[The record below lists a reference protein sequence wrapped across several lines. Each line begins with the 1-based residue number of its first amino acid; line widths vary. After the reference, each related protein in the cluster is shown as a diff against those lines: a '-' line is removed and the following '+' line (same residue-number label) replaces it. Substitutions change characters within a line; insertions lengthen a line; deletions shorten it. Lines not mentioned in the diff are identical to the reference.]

1 MQIRVRTDRVAC
13 STGLTEDAEQRVRRA
28 IGRVTRR
35 VTRVGVRLFD
45 LNGPR
50 GGVDKACEV
59 TVSLARAGTVRYR
72 AVAES
77 VGVAIRRAAAGT
89 REAVARRLALRRDRQ
104 RHGRR
109 HDPLAP
115 ELA

>member
-59 TVSLARAGTVRYR
+59 TVSLARAG
-72 AVAES
+72 S
-77 VGVAIRRAAAGT
+77 PIS
-89 REAVARRLALRRDRQ
+89 
-104 RHGRR
+104 GRR
-109 HDPLAP
+109 RERWCGNQAGSRGNSRGRCPAP
-115 ELA
+115 RPPA